1 MISFEN
7 TDIAFQSKTDKDLK
21 RAHFLFRMISSNLLV
36 SGGKTFARTALKL
49 GIPVGWAVKPT
60 IYAHFVGGETIEECY
75 DNVRLLGK
83 FGVKAILDY
92 SVEGTES
99 LEDINHAMEE
109 TLKTI
114 HNAAEDENVPFA
126 VFKPTAFTHEKV
138 LIKVSAG
145 EKLTEE
151 EEKEAENFRMRV
163 GKLCQTAFE
172 HNVPILID
180 AEDVAFQN
188 FIDEVV
194 EFNMEKFNKDR
205 AIVFNTFQMY
215 RWDRLDVLERMYN
228 RAVEKDYYLGAKFVR
243 GAYME
248 KERARAAEMGYRDPI
263 QPDKESTDR
272 DYNAALKFCIERID
286 RISVFNGTHNELSA
300 RYMTELMAE
309 HGLTMD
315 DSRCWFSQLYGM
327 SDHISFNLA
336 HAGYNVAKYLPFGPV
351 RSVLPYLIRRTEENT
366 SIAGQTSR
374 ELGLIM
380 KEISRRK
387 NQGS

>member
-7 TDIAFQSKTDKDLK
+7 TEIAFQSKTDKDLK
-21 RAHFLFRMISSNLLV
+21 RAQLLFKMIGSNVLV
-36 SGGKTFARTALKL
+36 SAGKFGSRAALKL

-75 DNVRLLGK
+75 KSVRHLGK
-83 FGVKAILDY
+83 YDVKAILDY
-92 SVEGTES
+92 SVEGTDS
-99 LEDINHAMEE
+99 LEDIDRAMEE

-114 HNAAEDENVPFA
+114 YNAGKDDNVPFA

-138 LIKVSAG
+138 LEKVSAG
-145 EKLTEE
+145 EKVTPE
-151 EEKEAENFRMRV
+151 EEKEAENFRQRV
-163 GKLCQTAFE
+163 GKLCQTAFDQ
-172 HNVPILID
+172 NIPILID

-194 EFNMEKFNKDR
+194 EQNMEKFNNEK

-248 KERARAAEMGYRDPI
+248 KERARADEMGYKDPI

-272 DYNAALKFCIERID
+272 DYNEALKFCIERID
-286 RISVFNGTHNELSA
+286 RIAVFNGTHNEYSS

-309 HGLTMD
+309 HNIAAD
-315 DSRCWFSQLYGM
+315 DNRCWFSQLYGM

-336 HAGYNVAKYLPFGPV
+336 HAGYNVAKYVPFGPV

-366 SIAGQTSR
+366 SISGQTSR
-374 ELGLIM
+374 ELGLINS
-380 KEISRRK
+380 EISRRK
-387 NQGS
+387 GK